1 MVTKSM
7 VKNRSSLNVSTSNR
21 RCSICGKKMKTPQEM
36 LTIGNIQYCDACYHD
51 SFFANAGSSHRL
63 TLDRC
68 DG

>member
-7 VKNRSSLNVSTSNR
+7 VKTRSSSTVSKPKR

-36 LTIGNIQYCDACYHD
+36 LTIDNIQYCDACYHD

-63 TLDRC
+63 TLDRY